1 MKCNSVQSC
10 VFLWYRVLVN
20 TFWRDH
26 TLPVDYRLALLLLLL
41 VVVVLLLLL
50 LFLCRFTALAEAVL
64 NVEIFLL
71 RELQLVAKGQEDAF
85 TLQD

>member
-1 MKCNSVQSC
+1 M
-10 VFLWYRVLVN
+10 N

-26 TLPVDYRLALLLLLL
+26 TLPVDHRLALLLLLL
-41 VVVVLLLLL
+41 LLLVLLLL

>member
-1 MKCNSVQSC
+1 M
-10 VFLWYRVLVN
+10 N

-26 TLPVDYRLALLLLLL
+26 TLPVDHRLALLLLLL
-41 VVVVLLLLL
+41 LLLLLVLLLL

>member
-1 MKCNSVQSC
+1 M
-10 VFLWYRVLVN
+10 N

-26 TLPVDYRLALLLLLL
+26 TLPVDHRLALLLLLL
-41 VVVVLLLLL
+41 LLVLLLL